1 LLEEVM
7 SFNRVHVERVAETP
21 EELAFLGQ
29 IVDHPTDDSARVIY
43 ADWLE
48 ERDDARASL
57 LRQFLE
63 AFRARGPLPSLDNAS
78 AAWADLTGLT
88 IMQKLAEVGLN
99 DWRDELLAHARPA
112 LRLEVEEADFDHPPP
127 TPDALGTT
135 RLGGDPDLPVG
146 ASYPMAVDGAPL
158 HFLSQFDLAD
168 LQGTVGGRAFPEAG
182 LLSIFRTQAEGKNC
196 FPHQKDYPNLVR
208 YTPPG
213 TQLARL
219 ARPANPEE
227 PLAPFRR
234 GLRIVETLRLP
245 AGYRDWPGV
254 TLTREQDS
262 QFDEVFPTNL
272 GGEAYILLGHV
283 THGNTG
289 EEPLKDRPD
298 WVQLV
303 LVPFTEG
310 PDYGISDESLSYQ
323 LPAAD
328 LKAGRFARLEATFG

>member
-1 LLEEVM
+1 M
-7 SFNRVHVERVAETP
+7 SFNRVHVERVAETA

-29 IVDHPTDDSARVIY
+29 IADCPTDDSARIIY

-48 ERDDARASL
+48 ERGDQRASL

-63 AFRARGPLPSLDNAS
+63 AFRARAALPALDDVS
-78 AAWADLTGLT
+78 PAWADLTGLR
-88 IMQKLAEVGLN
+88 IMQKIAEAGLS
-99 DWRDELLAHARPA
+99 DWRDELLVHARPA
-112 LRLEVEEADFDHPPP
+112 LRLEVEAPDFDHPPP

-135 RLGGDPDLPVG
+135 RLGGDPDLPAG
-146 ASYPMAVDGAPL
+146 TSYPTAADGTPL

-168 LQGTVGGRAFPEAG
+168 LQGTVGGRAFPAAG

-196 FPHQKDYPNLVR
+196 FPHKNDFPKLVHFA
-208 YTPPG
+208 PPG
-213 TQLARL
+213 ARLARL
-219 ARPANPEE
+219 ARPENTEE

-245 AGYRDWPGV
+245 GQFREWPGV
-254 TLTREQDS
+254 TLTYEQSS
-262 QFDEVFPTNL
+262 QLDNIFPTNL

-298 WVQLV
+298 WLQLV

-328 LKAGRFARLEATFG
+328 LKAGRFDRLAATFG